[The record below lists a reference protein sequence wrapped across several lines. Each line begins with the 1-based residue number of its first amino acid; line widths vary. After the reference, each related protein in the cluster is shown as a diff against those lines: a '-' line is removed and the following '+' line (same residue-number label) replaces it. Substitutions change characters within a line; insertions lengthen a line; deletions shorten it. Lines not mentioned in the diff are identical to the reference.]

1 MSELNDPRVLFA
13 AERTLLA
20 WTRTSLTLMAFGFVI
35 ERFGLFVHMF
45 LPGKGEVLQRSAS
58 FWIGLLFIA
67 LGALS
72 AIVAIGQFRK
82 VVATL
87 KSIEIPKGY
96 RINLGVFTNAIVAL
110 LGALL
115 IVYMV
120 AQGRTL

>member
-1 MSELNDPRVLFA
+1 ML
-13 AERTLLA
+13 
-20 WTRTSLTLMAFGFVI
+20 
-35 ERFGLFVHMF
+35 
-45 LPGKGEVLQRSAS
+45 LPGNGEVLQRSAS

-87 KSIEIPKGY
+87 KSIEIPNGY
-96 RINLGVFTNAIVAL
+96 MVNLGVFTNVIVVL

-115 IVYMV
+115 IVYLV
-120 AQGRTL
+120 AQGSTL